1 MFCGVP
7 GVLSLIYL
15 DDSFNQ
21 SIRDDA
27 YKRKRSFFF
36 SHHTRFM
43 QVLVLVL
50 VLAGAT
56 GCSKGIAGRAA
67 AMVGQDPST
76 TGNPC

>member
-1 MFCGVP
+1 
-7 GVLSLIYL
+7 
-15 DDSFNQ
+15 
-21 SIRDDA
+21 
-27 YKRKRSFFF
+27 
-36 SHHTRFM
+36 M